1 VVGGEAL
8 SEDVT
13 SEQHEVQ
20 RKLGRCLL
28 RLQQYEGLLKTIAA
42 HQEVEGP
49 VDRLQSIRDGKVEE
63 LSNKTLGHLVGVL
76 TGTYLSVE
84 STDVV
89 ESASDEPRGGVPTA
103 GWVRMRSSIAMS
115 PEVYSETVQQLRE
128 LVTLRNDLVHHL
140 IERFN
145 VWTLDGCRD
154 AVAHLDAT
162 YLKIDTHYASLT
174 TWAKSMQEAHA
185 LTASFFASKA
195 WEDFYVHGIAPEGTV
210 DWPRATVVELLREA
224 AAGKARDGWTNLAD
238 AIAFIGARHS
248 DHTPKRYGCSSWR
261 QVLHESRLFDVRRD
275 KAMDA
280 TPGATWYR
288 AREEQLAITTP
299 A

>member
-1 VVGGEAL
+1 VAL

-28 RLQQYEGLLKTIAA
+28 RLQQYEGLLKAIAA
-42 HQEVEGP
+42 HHEIAGP
-49 VDRLQSIRDGKVEE
+49 ADKLQVIRDSRVEE

-76 TGTYLSVE
+76 TGSYLSVE
-84 STDVV
+84 STEVAD
-89 ESASDEPRGGVPTA
+89 SSTADAPREADPSQV
-103 GWVRMRSSIAMS
+103 WFRMRSSISMS
-115 PEVYSETVQQLRE
+115 PEGYAETVQQLRE

-140 IERFN
+140 VERFN

-154 AVAHLDAT
+154 AAAHLDAT
-162 YLKIDTHYASLT
+162 YLRIDGHYASLT

-210 DWPRATVVELLREA
+210 DWPRATVIELLREA
-224 AAGKARDGWTNLAD
+224 AASEARDGWTNLAD
-238 AIAFIGARHS
+238 AIAFIGARHA

-261 QVLHESRLFDVRRD
+261 QVLHESKLFDVRRD

-280 TPGATWYR
+280 APGATWYR
-288 AREEQLAITTP
+288 CRPLYARP
-299 A
+299 